1 MSNRFRVLIGDRR
14 IKTLANVIR
23 KLPEDFDR
31 ESFNRVCSIASFSSP
46 VLEKESYIY
55 KAWKN
60 SKLSYLNFLDKYIF
74 KPIKDILLKLIQE
87 HGIVLESHCQNMM
100 LELDESYLPTGRFY
114 YRDFDITSFD
124 RARFPFIHTK
134 EWLEYCKV
142 GQNRTT
148 LSSNMAMREYI
159 GMSFL
164 FHFID
169 NLIWPCVR
177 YGTLGKIISE
187 SKGNKFIADK
197 YKEMKNEVLSLC
209 PLADETFRKKNEKW
223 PYFKGT
229 LKNIALS
236 EVPVKLTKLNENID
250 LEKDY
255 EKIIVGKPIYSG
267 IDYYKTHCGLIIAA
281 NKDNIFEIFN
291 IKTE

>member
-1 MSNRFRVLIGDRR
+1 MIGDRR

-169 NLIWPCVR
+169 NL
-177 YGTLGKIISE
+177 
-187 SKGNKFIADK
+187 F
-197 YKEMKNEVLSLC
+197 
-209 PLADETFRKKNEKW
+209 F
-223 PYFKGT
+223 
-229 LKNIALS
+229 
-236 EVPVKLTKLNENID
+236 
-250 LEKDY
+250 
-255 EKIIVGKPIYSG
+255 
-267 IDYYKTHCGLIIAA
+267 
-281 NKDNIFEIFN
+281 
-291 IKTE
+291 